1 MTLNE
6 YMEQNNLT
14 HEDFAASIGCHRS
27 AVTRWA
33 TGSRRPSP
41 VWLRIIVRK
50 TKGLVTAQELL
61 GGSELE
67 AVIAS
72 KGFTLRAAAQKLKI
86 SRNVLAG
93 YAKSRIAV
101 TEEHAARIQRLF
113 GVSP

>member
-6 YMEQNNLT
+6 YLERNNLT

-72 KGFTLRAAAQKLKI
+72 KGFTLRAAAKKLKI
-86 SRNVLAG
+86 SRNMLSL

-101 TEEHAARIQRLF
+101 SEEHAAKIQRLF
-113 GVSP
+113 GVSL

>member
-6 YMEQNNLT
+6 YLERNNLT
-14 HEDFAASIGCHRS
+14 HEDFATLIGCHRS

-41 VWLRIIVRK
+41 VWIDIIFRK

-67 AVIAS
+67 AIIAS

-86 SRNVLAG
+86 SRNVLAL
-93 YAKSRIAV
+93 YAKGSV
-101 TEEHAARIQRLF
+101 PMTKEHAARIQRMF
-113 GVSP
+113 GVSV

>member
-6 YMEQNNLT
+6 YLEKNNLT
-14 HEDFAASIGCHRS
+14 HEEFADSIGCHRS

-41 VWLRIIVRK
+41 TWIRIILRK

-86 SRNVLAG
+86 SRNVLAR
-93 YAKSRIAV
+93 YAKSRISM
-101 TEEHAARIQRLF
+101 TPEHAVRIQRIF
-113 GVSP
+113 GVIP